1 METSTRFF
9 SGKNIKIELGEMG
22 VLLNVTTP
30 DNEVYLNVEPRRYFP
45 ISDIYKYISIVRPA
59 VEKEKGKDKEKENEL
74 FIIKDMNL
82 LDDDSKKNLLV
93 ALDRFYMIPKI
104 KDVVDSK
111 SIYGIL
117 QWETI
122 TDRGRINFDIRD
134 SYSSIKQLPD
144 GRILVI
150 DTYDNRYEI
159 PDYTTLSRKAQ
170 KLLLGYM

>member
-1 METSTRFF
+1 
-9 SGKNIKIELGEMG
+9 
-22 VLLNVTTP
+22 
-30 DNEVYLNVEPRRYFP
+30 
-45 ISDIYKYISIVRPA
+45 
-59 VEKEKGKDKEKENEL
+59 
-74 FIIKDMNL
+74 MNL

-104 KDVVDSK
+104 NDVVDSK